1 MQIILVGLSY
11 KTAPI
16 SIRERLAFRPDEATA
31 ALERLIHK
39 FGDRDAEF
47 AILSTCNRTELYCTL
62 GKQAGPSL
70 EEIIQEIADIR
81 AIASSEFREYLY
93 VKFGEDAVNHL
104 LTVSSSL
111 DSMVVG
117 EPQIVGQVKESYTV
131 ACNAKSTGKILNKL
145 FHCAFTTSK
154 LIYSSTSITNR
165 RVSVAGVAVELAR
178 QLFAE
183 IVSAKI
189 LVIGVGD
196 MGQILVERFCDM
208 GCGDVTVVNRTHS
221 RGLDLAAKHTI
232 RIAKWEEIDEQLAQ
246 ANIVVSSI
254 AAPQYLF
261 NKDSLK
267 NTMRKRTAGPLL
279 IIDIGVP
286 RCFDPEIDKLD
297 NLYLYSIDDLAHV
310 AQRNFK
316 LREGEID
323 QAVEIISQKK
333 AEFMEW
339 FSSREL
345 GPIIG
350 QMKDLFEQIS
360 KKEMEGFF
368 VGVRHDAHCREEVG
382 AMLGKIVNRFMHCII
397 GNVKETA
404 KERGVAEAMKLAN
417 YMVNQA
423 EQVADTANRRQE
435 E

>member
-31 ALERLIHK
+31 ALERLISK

-47 AILSTCNRTELYCTL
+47 AILSTCNRTELYCTA

-154 LIYSSTSITNR
+154 LIYSSTLITSR

-178 QLFAE
+178 QLFVD
-183 IVSAKI
+183 ISSAKI

-196 MGQILVERFCDM
+196 MGQILVERFCDL

-221 RGLDLAAKHTI
+221 RGLELAEKLNI
-232 RIAKWEEIDEQLAQ
+232 RSAKWEELDEQLAK

-286 RCFDPEIDKLD
+286 RCFDPEIEKLD
-297 NLYLYSIDDLAHV
+297 NLYLYSIDDLAQV
-310 AQRNFK
+310 AERNFK

-339 FSSREL
+339 FGSREL

-350 QMKDLFEQIS
+350 QMKELFEQIS

-382 AMLGKIVNRFMHCII
+382 AMLTKIVNRFMHCII

-404 KERGVAEAMKLAN
+404 KERGVAEAMKLAI